1 MSMLEKEDS
10 KTMKKLGLNFVIL
23 VGLFAVLIYI
33 SIYFS

>member
-1 MSMLEKEDS
+1 MSMLEQEDT
-10 KTMKKLGLNFVIL
+10 KTIKKLGLNFMIL